1 MNQALQQAPRSKVR
15 WLVAGLMWSAIA
27 INYIDRTVLSAAAPH
42 LQAEFHLS
50 AMEMGIV
57 MSAFFWSYALLQLPA
72 GMLADRFG
80 QKIVLGASVF
90 WWSLATAVTGLATG
104 FKSLVLLR
112 VMLGIGEAGAYPSN
126 AGIASR
132 WFPRKERATV
142 AGIFDSGSK
151 LGGAVALPLIAWLLA
166 TFDWKVTFAITG
178 VLGLIWCVVWV
189 FVFRD
194 SPADHKRVNAAELA
208 HIRDGET
215 VSRSDSVGVAADV
228 PWHRL
233 FAHRNIWAMCIGF
246 FMINYNSYFFI
257 TWLPTYL
264 VKERGMSLMEMGF
277 MASLPLVLSMIV
289 EVFAGWASDRVYA
302 SGKLSL
308 TATRKLF
315 LVVGLVM
322 ASSIGLAA
330 FATSP
335 LVAVALLCV
344 AKSGTTVAASQVW
357 ALPGDVAPGNMVSR
371 VAGIQNTV
379 SNMGGVVGPIVTG
392 AIVGATG
399 SFIPALL
406 FSSGLIVIAILN
418 YLFLL
423 GKVEPIQFNQVP
435 VEARNRDERNVDV
448 SA

>member
-1 MNQALQQAPRSKVR
+1 MSQALQQEPRSKVR
-15 WLVAGLMWSAIA
+15 WVVAGLMWSAIA

-42 LQAEFHLS
+42 LQSEFHLG

-80 QKIVLGASVF
+80 QKIVLGMAVF
-90 WWSLATAVTGLATG
+90 WWSLATAVTGLASG
-104 FKSLVLLR
+104 FKSLVALR
-112 VMLGIGEAGAYPSN
+112 VMLGVGEAGSYPSN
-126 AGIASR
+126 AGIATR
-132 WFPRKERATV
+132 WFPRQERATV

-151 LGGAVALPLIAWLLA
+151 LGGAIALPLIAWLLA
-166 TFDWKVTFAITG
+166 VFDWKVTFAITG
-178 VLGLIWCVVWV
+178 ALGLVWCVVWV
-189 FVFRD
+189 LVFKN
-194 SPADHKRVNAAELA
+194 SPADHRRVSASELAYIRADEEAPRQNGAEL
-208 HIRDGET
+208 
-215 VSRSDSVGVAADV
+215 ADV
-228 PWHRL
+228 PWYRL

-264 VKERGMSLMEMGF
+264 VKERGMSMMEMGF
-277 MASLPLVLSMIV
+277 MASLPLILSMVV
-289 EVFAGWASDRVYA
+289 EIFAGWASDRVYA
-302 SGKLSL
+302 SGRLSL

-315 LVVGLVM
+315 LIIGLLM
-322 ASSIGLAA
+322 ASSIGFAA
-330 FATSP
+330 FAASP

-357 ALPGDVAPGNMVSR
+357 ALPGDVAPRNMVSR

-379 SNMGGVVGPIVTG
+379 SNMGGVVGPVVTG
-392 AIVGATG
+392 AIVGSTG
-399 SFIPALL
+399 SFVAALL
-406 FSSGLIVIAILN
+406 FSSALIVIAMLN

-435 VEARNRDERNVDV
+435 MEARNRDERNVDV
-448 SA
+448 RA

>member
-42 LQAEFHLS
+42 LQSEFHLG

-57 MSAFFWSYALLQLPA
+57 MSAFFWSYSLLQLPA

-80 QKIVLGASVF
+80 QKIVLGMAVF
-90 WWSLATAVTGLATG
+90 WWSLATAVTGLASG
-104 FKSLVLLR
+104 FKSLVALR
-112 VMLGIGEAGAYPSN
+112 VMLGVGEAGSYPSN
-126 AGIASR
+126 AGIATR

-178 VLGLIWCVVWV
+178 ALGLVWCAVWV
-189 FVFRD
+189 LVFKN
-194 SPADHKRVNAAELA
+194 SPADHRRVSPSELA
-208 HIRDGET
+208 YIRDGEPT
-215 VSRSDSVGVAADV
+215 PRRDGAAADV
-228 PWHRL
+228 PWYRL

-264 VKERGMSLMEMGF
+264 VKARGMSMMEMGF
-277 MASLPLVLSMIV
+277 MASLPLILSMFV
-289 EVFAGWASDRVYA
+289 EIFAGWASDRVYA
-302 SGKLSL
+302 SGRLSL
-308 TATRKLF
+308 TATRKTF
-315 LVVGLVM
+315 LILGLLM
-322 ASSIGLAA
+322 ASSIGFAA
-330 FATSP
+330 FAASP

-357 ALPGDVAPGNMVSR
+357 ALPGDVAPRNMVSR

-379 SNMGGVVGPIVTG
+379 SNMGGVVGPVVTG
-392 AIVGATG
+392 AIVSATG
-399 SFIPALL
+399 SFVPALL
-406 FSSGLIVIAILN
+406 FSSALIVIAMLN

-423 GKVEPIQFNQVP
+423 GRVEPIQFNQIA
-435 VEARNRDERNVDV
+435 VEARNRDEPNVDV
-448 SA
+448 RA

>member
-42 LQAEFHLS
+42 LQSEFHLG

-57 MSAFFWSYALLQLPA
+57 MSAFFWSYSLLQLPA

-80 QKIVLGASVF
+80 QKLVLGMAVF

-104 FKSLVLLR
+104 FKSLVALR
-112 VMLGIGEAGAYPSN
+112 VMLGVGEAGSYPSN
-126 AGIASR
+126 AGIATR

-178 VLGLIWCVVWV
+178 ALGLVWCVVWV
-189 FVFRD
+189 VAFRN
-194 SPADHKRVNAAELA
+194 SPADHRRVNAAELA
-208 HIRDGET
+208 YIRDGAEAP
-215 VSRSDSVGVAADV
+215 RRDNALAEV
-228 PWHRL
+228 PWYRL
-233 FAHRNIWAMCIGF
+233 FGYRNIWAMCIGF

-264 VKERGMSLMEMGF
+264 VKARGMSMMEMGF
-277 MASLPLVLSMIV
+277 MASLPLILSMVV
-289 EVFAGWASDRVYA
+289 EILAGWASDRVYA
-302 SGKLSL
+302 SGRLSL

-315 LVVGLVM
+315 LIVGLLM

-330 FATSP
+330 FAASP

-357 ALPGDVAPGNMVSR
+357 ALPGDVAPRNMVSR

-379 SNMGGVVGPIVTG
+379 SNMGGVVGPVVTG

-399 SFIPALL
+399 SFVPALL
-406 FSSGLIVIAILN
+406 FSSALIVIAMLN

-423 GKVEPIQFNQVP
+423 GRVEPIQFNP
-435 VEARNRDERNVDV
+435 IPMEARNRDERNVDV
-448 SA
+448 RA

>member
-1 MNQALQQAPRSKVR
+1 MSQALQQEPRSKVR
-15 WLVAGLMWSAIA
+15 WVVAGLMWSAIA

-42 LQAEFHLS
+42 LQSEFHLG

-80 QKIVLGASVF
+80 QKIVLGMAVF
-90 WWSLATAVTGLATG
+90 WWSLATAVTGLASG
-104 FKSLVLLR
+104 FKSLVALR
-112 VMLGIGEAGAYPSN
+112 VMLGVGEAGSYPSN
-126 AGIASR
+126 AGIATR
-132 WFPRKERATV
+132 WFPRQERATV

-151 LGGAVALPLIAWLLA
+151 LGGAIALPLIAWLLA
-166 TFDWKVTFAITG
+166 VFDWKVTFAITG
-178 VLGLIWCVVWV
+178 ALGLVWCVVWV
-189 FVFRD
+189 VVFKD
-194 SPADHKRVNAAELA
+194 SPADHRRVSASELA
-208 HIRDGET
+208 YIRADEEAPRQNG
-215 VSRSDSVGVAADV
+215 AALADV
-228 PWHRL
+228 PWYRL

-264 VKERGMSLMEMGF
+264 VKERGMSMMEMGF
-277 MASLPLVLSMIV
+277 MASLPLILSMVV
-289 EVFAGWASDRVYA
+289 EIFAGWASDRVYA
-302 SGKLSL
+302 SGRLSL

-315 LVVGLVM
+315 LIIGLLM
-322 ASSIGLAA
+322 ASSIGFAA
-330 FATSP
+330 FAASP

-357 ALPGDVAPGNMVSR
+357 ALPGDVAPRNMVSR

-379 SNMGGVVGPIVTG
+379 SNMGGVVGPVVTG
-392 AIVGATG
+392 AIVGSTG
-399 SFIPALL
+399 SFVAALL
-406 FSSGLIVIAILN
+406 FSSALIVIAMLN

-435 VEARNRDERNVDV
+435 MEARNRDERNVDV
-448 SA
+448 RA

>member
-1 MNQALQQAPRSKVR
+1 MTHAPQSERRTKVR
-15 WLVAGLMWSAIA
+15 WVIAGLMWAAIA

-42 LQAEFHLS
+42 IQSQFHLS
-50 AMEMGIV
+50 PVEMGIV

-80 QKIVLGASVF
+80 QKIVLGGAVM

-104 FKSLVLLR
+104 FKSLVALR
-112 VMLGIGEAGAYPSN
+112 VMLGVGEAGAYPSN

-132 WFPRKERATV
+132 WFPRTERATV

-151 LGGAVALPLIAWLLA
+151 LGGAVALPLIAFLLSRY
-166 TFDWKVTFAITG
+166 DWKLTFAITG
-178 VLGLIWCVVWV
+178 AFGLVWCVAWL
-189 FVFRD
+189 FFFKD
-194 SPADHKRVNAAELA
+194 SPAEHERVNAAELA
-208 HIRDGET
+208 HIRSGENARRT
-215 VSRSDSVGVAADV
+215 GDLAAKL
-228 PWHRL
+228 PWYAL
-233 FAHRNIWAMCIGF
+233 FRHRNIWAMCIGF

-264 VKERGMSLMEMGF
+264 VKQRGMSLMEMGV
-277 MASLPLVLSMIV
+277 MASLPLICSMVFEVLG
-289 EVFAGWASDRVYA
+289 GWVSDRIYA
-302 SGKLSL
+302 SGRLSL

-322 ASSIGLAA
+322 ASSIGFAA
-330 FATSP
+330 FAQSAI
-335 LVAVALLCV
+335 VAVVLLCI

-357 ALPGDVAPGNMVSR
+357 ALPADVAPEGMVSQ

-399 SFIPALL
+399 SFNAALL
-406 FSSGLIVIAILN
+406 FSAALIVIAIVN

-423 GKVEPIQFNQVP
+423 GKVEPIKVNQISLESHNHV
-435 VEARNRDERNVDV
+435 ERN
-448 SA
+448 AGA

>member
-1 MNQALQQAPRSKVR
+1 MSQALQQEPRSKVR
-15 WLVAGLMWSAIA
+15 WVVAGLMWSAIA

-42 LQAEFHLS
+42 LQSEFHLG

-72 GMLADRFG
+72 GMLADRVG
-80 QKIVLGASVF
+80 QKIVLGMAVF
-90 WWSLATAVTGLATG
+90 WWSLATAVTGLASG
-104 FKSLVLLR
+104 FKSLVALR
-112 VMLGIGEAGAYPSN
+112 VMLGVGEAGSYPSN
-126 AGIASR
+126 AGIATR

-151 LGGAVALPLIAWLLA
+151 LGGAIALPLIAWLLA
-166 TFDWKVTFAITG
+166 VFDWKVTFAITG
-178 VLGLIWCVVWV
+178 ALGLVWCVVWV
-189 FVFRD
+189 VVFKN
-194 SPADHKRVNAAELA
+194 SPADHRRVSASELAYIRADEEAPRQNGAEL
-208 HIRDGET
+208 
-215 VSRSDSVGVAADV
+215 ADV
-228 PWHRL
+228 PWYRL

-264 VKERGMSLMEMGF
+264 VKERGMSMMEMGF
-277 MASLPLVLSMIV
+277 MASLPLILSMVV
-289 EVFAGWASDRVYA
+289 EIFAGWASDRVYA
-302 SGKLSL
+302 SGRLSL

-315 LVVGLVM
+315 LIIGLLM
-322 ASSIGLAA
+322 ASSIGFAA
-330 FATSP
+330 FAASP

-357 ALPGDVAPGNMVSR
+357 ALPGDVAPRNMVSR

-379 SNMGGVVGPIVTG
+379 SNMGGVVGPVVTG
-392 AIVGATG
+392 AIVGSTG
-399 SFIPALL
+399 SFVPALL
-406 FSSGLIVIAILN
+406 FSSALIVIAMLN

-435 VEARNRDERNVDV
+435 MEARNRDERNVDV
-448 SA
+448 RA

>member
-1 MNQALQQAPRSKVR
+1 
-15 WLVAGLMWSAIA
+15 
-27 INYIDRTVLSAAAPH
+27 
-42 LQAEFHLS
+42 
-50 AMEMGIV
+50 
-57 MSAFFWSYALLQLPA
+57 
-72 GMLADRFG
+72 
-80 QKIVLGASVF
+80 
-90 WWSLATAVTGLATG
+90 
-104 FKSLVLLR
+104 
-112 VMLGIGEAGAYPSN
+112 
-126 AGIASR
+126 
-132 WFPRKERATV
+132 
-142 AGIFDSGSK
+142 
-151 LGGAVALPLIAWLLA
+151 
-166 TFDWKVTFAITG
+166 
-178 VLGLIWCVVWV
+178 
-189 FVFRD
+189 
-194 SPADHKRVNAAELA
+194 
-208 HIRDGET
+208 
-215 VSRSDSVGVAADV
+215 
-228 PWHRL
+228 
-233 FAHRNIWAMCIGF
+233 
-246 FMINYNSYFFI
+246 
-257 TWLPTYL
+257 
-264 VKERGMSLMEMGF
+264 MGF

>member
-1 MNQALQQAPRSKVR
+1 LSHALQPQPRSKVR

-42 LQAEFHLS
+42 LQAEFHLG

-72 GMLADRFG
+72 GMLADRLG
-80 QKIVLGASVF
+80 QKLVLGMSVF
-90 WWSLATAVTGLATG
+90 WWSLATAVTGLASG
-104 FKSLVLLR
+104 FKSLVALR
-112 VMLGIGEAGAYPSN
+112 VMLGVGEAGSYPSN
-126 AGIASR
+126 AGIATR
-132 WFPRKERATV
+132 WFPRQERATV

-166 TFDWKVTFAITG
+166 TFDWKITFAITG
-178 VLGLIWCVVWV
+178 ALGLVWCVVWV
-189 FVFRD
+189 IAFRN
-194 SPADHKRVNAAELA
+194 SPADHPRVNASELA
-208 HIRDGET
+208 HIREGQKTLRRD
-215 VSRSDSVGVAADV
+215 ADLVEV
-228 PWHRL
+228 PWHKL

-264 VKERGMSLMEMGF
+264 VKARGMSMMEMGF
-277 MASLPLVLSMIV
+277 MASLPLFLSMLV
-289 EVFAGWASDRVYA
+289 EVLAGWASDRVYS
-302 SGKLSL
+302 SGRLSL

-315 LVVGLVM
+315 LVVGLLM
-322 ASSIGLAA
+322 ASSIGFAA
-330 FATSP
+330 FVASP
-335 LVAVALLCV
+335 LIAVALLCV

-357 ALPGDVAPGNMVSR
+357 ALPGDVAPRNMVSR

-399 SFIPALL
+399 SFVPALL
-406 FSSGLIVIAILN
+406 FSSALIVIAMLN

-423 GKVEPIQFNQVP
+423 GRVEPIQFHQVP
-435 VEARNRDERNVDV
+435 LESINRDERNVDV
-448 SA
+448 RA